1 MLFPRAPVFCI
12 KQSRLV
18 DKGLYENFPRKT
30 ENKQKTQ
37 PQEEIGF
44 FTLFSGKKKIMG
56 KKNVGKTIDWRSFH
70 IEG

>member
-1 MLFPRAPVFCI
+1 MLFLRAPVFCI

-44 FTLFSGKKKIMG
+44 FTLFSGKKK
-56 KKNVGKTIDWRSFH
+56 
-70 IEG
+70 